1 MKRLIAVLLFVISW
15 LSMAQDKGFK
25 RVSTLTAAEGQN
37 KWALVVG
44 INRYLDDGITDLRFA
59 VNDADKLYQLLVD
72 PEYGGFDA
80 KRVSLLTD
88 KTPTKPTRLD
98 VLLSLKLLQDSADDD
113 DTIFIFFYI

>member
-44 INRYLDDGITDLRFA
+44 INQYLDDGITDLRFA

-80 KRVSLLTD
+80 KRD
-88 KTPTKPTRLD
+88 R
-98 VLLSLKLLQDSADDD
+98 
-113 DTIFIFFYI
+113 